1 MVKENIQLLEDLKFV
16 PTKTVLMSKVVFDE
30 NNPNVMSDEK
40 HEAFDK
46 VLTKWGFAKDPW
58 LNERKDGTYLVIDGE
73 QGIRRMQAHNVKKF
87 QAKVFSVTYAQ
98 VRMLR
103 QIANKLHGEHDKTK
117 DAEEFK
123 GIFDNKKLEEFAQML
138 GEPIESFQEILKK
151 KFDISFGKEEQEIPE
166 PPVKP
171 KSKLGDIYQ
180 LGNHRVMCG
189 DSTKNLEK
197 LINGTVMN
205 LLFTDPP
212 YGISVVQNGGIGGD
226 GYGFTANS
234 APSSKLNGKLIHR
247 RLYKKIEGDDVP
259 FDPTFLLNLS
269 KIQIIFGAN
278 HFTDKL
284 PKNSHWLV
292 WDKKQGEQ
300 EKYTDNFSDAEL
312 MWTNISKLVSVKTY
326 RHVWNGM
333 TRKGDRESELKER
346 VHPTQKPVGLL
357 SEIIKDYSE
366 ENHTVLDPYLGS
378 GSTLIACEQTNRVC
392 YGMELDPAYVDVI
405 IQRWENFTGQK
416 AKLETSLK

>member
-1 MVKENIQLLEDLKFV
+1 MSSETQLHTLQDIKFI
-16 PTKTVLMSKVVFDE
+16 PTKTVLMSDVRFDE
-30 NNPNVMSDEK
+30 NNPNVMSKEK
-40 HEAFDK
+40 HEAFNS
-46 VLTKWGFAKDPW
+46 VITKYGFAKDPW
-58 LNERKDGTYLVIDGE
+58 LNEQEDGTYLVIDGE
-73 QGIRRMQAHNVKKF
+73 QGIRQMQYHNVQKF
-87 QAKVFSVTYAQ
+87 QAKIFHVTYTQ

-103 QIANKLHGEHDKTK
+103 QIANKLHGEHDKSK
-117 DAEEFK
+117 DAYEFK
-123 GIFDNKKLEEFAQML
+123 SIFDNKKLEEFATML
-138 GEPIESFQEILKK
+138 GEPIESFQDILGK
-151 KFDISFGKEEQEIPE
+151 KFGISFEKEETEIPE
-166 PPVKP
+166 PPIEP

-180 LGNHRVMCG
+180 LDNHRVMCG
-189 DSTKNLEK
+189 DATKDIEK
-197 LINGTVMN
+197 LINSITVH
-205 LLFTDPP
+205 LLLTDPP

-226 GYGFTANS
+226 GYGFTSNTS
-234 APSSKLNGKLIHR
+234 PSSKLNGKLIHR

-269 KIQIIFGAN
+269 KRQIIFGAN

-333 TRKGDRESELKER
+333 TRKGNRNEELKVR

-357 SEIIKDYSE
+357 SNIIKDYSE
-366 ENHTVLDPYLGS
+366 KNDSVLDCYLGS

-392 YGMELDPAYVDVI
+392 YGMELDPGYVDVI
-405 IQRWENFTGQK
+405 VKRWENFTGKK
-416 AKLETSLK
+416 AKLVK